1 MLEQIKNLEILEKPE
16 VTFKR
21 QLMKNP
27 FYPFEKTDENRKLMW
42 CLDKIVKI
50 IVVDPVTTENV
61 GEKNFVYMYLYQFK
75 AFLLRGPGCW
85 IFLLP

>member
-27 FYPFEKTDENRKLMW
+27 FYPFEKTDENRK
-42 CLDKIVKI
+42 
-50 IVVDPVTTENV
+50 
-61 GEKNFVYMYLYQFK
+61 YLYLSYTVLQ
-75 AFLLRGPGCW
+75 
-85 IFLLP
+85 